1 MNSWE
6 AIVNMIKAEGV
17 EYIFGIGDSGLQLYA
32 EKIDG
37 IRNVNLR
44 YEGSAPFLTMAYARL
59 SGRPGVCT
67 ASKGPGTANLVPGVL
82 EAYTG
87 CSPLVIICAAASQ
100 RTSGMG
106 DFQESDQIAMM
117 KPVTKWSA
125 RIPYADRIPWFIRR
139 AFSIAANGQPGPV
152 FLEMPYD
159 VSGKTRWELND
170 IGNPSYMPSRRVRSG
185 ADPALITEATRLLLE
200 AKRPVAV
207 SGNGTVLSGA
217 SVKFQRFI
225 EARGIPFLTTPGGRG
240 ILPETHPLALGVCGF
255 YRTRVGKEVYSDAD
269 LVLTV
274 GTRNEGYSTH
284 QWHDFPEGARFIQID
299 ISEMEIGRNWIP
311 DVGIV
316 GDASLVLGQLTK
328 AIEQQAGTGKDFRE
342 MPRVREILKAKE
354 AYQEEVAA
362 ECRVEETPLPAR
374 RAVYELSRIFGGNTV
389 LVSENG
395 SQDTWSYCYPYFT
408 VQEGSECVPVAEQT
422 CMGMGVVGA
431 IAAKL
436 VRPEKNVV
444 CVTGDG
450 AFQMY
455 MKEVPTATQYGA
467 GCTWLV
473 LNNSA
478 FGWVKHH
485 QMTAA
490 GWNTSSFQVQPDF
503 VKWAEACRCY
513 GRRVETAAGIKPAL
527 EAALEAN
534 KKGQP
539 AVIDVAVG
547 LDMSHFARAV

>member
-6 AIVNMIKAEGV
+6 AIVNIIKAEGV

-44 YEGSAPFLTMAYARL
+44 YEGSAPFLAMAYARL

-67 ASKGPGTANLVPGVL
+67 ASKGPGTANLIPGVL

-117 KPVTKWSA
+117 RPVTKWSA

-139 AFSIAANGQPGPV
+139 AFSIATNGQPGPV

-170 IGNPSYMPSRRVRSG
+170 IGSPAYTPSRRVRSG
-185 ADPALITEATRLLLE
+185 ADPGLIKEAARRLLE
-200 AKRPVAV
+200 AERPVAV

-217 SVKFQRFI
+217 SGEFQRFI
-225 EARGIPFLTTPGGRG
+225 ETQGIPFLTTPGGRG

-284 QWHDFPEGARFIQID
+284 QWRDFPHGAGFIQID

-316 GDASLVLGQLTK
+316 GDARLVLGQL
-328 AIEQQAGTGKDFRE
+328 AEEIERQAEAGKDFRE
-342 MPRVREILKAKE
+342 MPRVREILQAKE
-354 AYQEEVAA
+354 TYREEVAA
-362 ECRVEETPLPAR
+362 ECLVEETPLPAK
-374 RAVYELSRIFGGNTV
+374 RAVYELSHVFGGNTI

-395 SQDTWSYCYPYFT
+395 SQDTWSFCYPYFT

-436 VRPEKNVV
+436 VRPEKKVV

-455 MKEVPTATQYGA
+455 MKELPTASQYGA

-513 GRRVETAAGIKPAL
+513 GRRVETAAELKPAL
-527 EAALEAN
+527 EAN
-534 KKGQP
+534 NKGQP